1 MKPQLMTVLIAMGF
15 MIGHAQ
21 GEPSQTPD
29 PNEDAPTVTRDR
41 QCKDQVRVLSS
52 PEYPRSAIRA
62 GLSRGWVWLRFDLD
76 GSGHASNI
84 RIVTSTPKSRYE
96 DFPPYEGP
104 TARVE
109 GKRTRLFDENA
120 IAWLERATF
129 IKGAKRLGCEIV
141 ADFVLK
147 ST

>member
-29 PNEDAPTVTRDR
+29 PNKDAPTVTRDR

-84 RIVTSTPKSRYE
+84 QIISSAPKSQFE
-96 DFPPYEGP
+96 DFPPSDD
-104 TARVE
+104 TLVRSTR
-109 GKRTRLFDENA
+109 GKRTRLYDQSA
-120 IAWLERATF
+120 VAWLERATF
-129 IKGAKRLGCEIV
+129 IKGAKRQGCEIV
-141 ADFVLK
+141 ADFLLK
-147 ST
+147 